1 MITGDADRDQD
12 QALAHAQG
20 SLRAEPDK
28 SVRGVVVLKE
38 TELEERE
45 EHGKNSLLN
54 NIQLSELEEFWPLQV
69 IMPHW

>member
-1 MITGDADRDQD
+1 MITGDADSDQD

-45 EHGKNSLLN
+45 GHGKKFIIKQHST
-54 NIQLSELEEFWPLQV
+54 
-69 IMPHW
+69 